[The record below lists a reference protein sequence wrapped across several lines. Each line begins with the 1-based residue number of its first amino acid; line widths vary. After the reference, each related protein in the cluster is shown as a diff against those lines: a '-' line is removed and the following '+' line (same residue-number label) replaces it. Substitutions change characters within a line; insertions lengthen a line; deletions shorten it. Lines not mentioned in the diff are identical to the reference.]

1 MATREEYERRLLVT
15 VTKLI
20 RAVVG
25 AEHASTVTDAVGFE
39 YECTTRFRVPLA
51 PQRPTEP
58 DGSVNPDLYIAPWEE

>member
-1 MATREEYERRLLVT
+1 MPHVEYKT
-15 VTKLI
+15 FIIPGYGLI
-20 RAVVG
+20 RAAVG

-58 DGSVNPDLYIAPWEE
+58 DGSVNPDLYIAPQEE